1 MIHLPDNHRIRF
13 YEPQI
18 DDLWFRQLFLS
29 DPETMSYNH
38 AWGGTIP
45 FPKEKWKEWF
55 DRWVGNP
62 SEERFYRYITID
74 NSRVFI
80 GEAAWHHDTEQDLW
94 LIDVI
99 IHSMYRGRGYGKTAL
114 RLLCDEAKK
123 HGIHVLHDD
132 IAIDNPA
139 ISLFLQ
145 CGFIEEYRTSQIIM
159 LKKDLNSD

>member
-13 YEPQI
+13 CEPQI
-18 DDLWFRQLFLS
+18 DDLWFRQLLLS
-29 DPETMSYNH
+29 DLETMSYNH

-62 SEERFYRYITID
+62 SEERFFRYITVD

-94 LIDVI
+94 LVDII
-99 IHSMYRGRGYGKTAL
+99 IHHTSDIDEVSAGISIFLPAL
-114 RLLCDEAKK
+114 LDLLSNIPEVLIFQSRMNMTVEHPQCQAKNV
-123 HGIHVLHDD
+123 HQQEFVI
-132 IAIDNPA
+132 
-139 ISLFLQ
+139 
-145 CGFIEEYRTSQIIM
+145 
-159 LKKDLNSD
+159 